1 MVLYTC
7 FRCGYSVK
15 HKNTLR
21 RHLNR
26 KYICDP
32 TEDDVSINDIKK
44 FYKMK
49 IESNLNPNESNMN
62 PNESI
67 STPNNSI
74 STPNYPNSEQVNE
87 SILNPNESIFNPSE
101 SKLNPNE
108 SNFNPNMHNEKY
120 KCSFCNKY
128 YTNNSNMRKH
138 ERKCIKKKE
147 FINQHDKIIK
157 MEKELEEFKKTQSI
171 NTQSINTQNNNIT
184 KNSHNTTN
192 TININNYGDENLSFL
207 KSKDFLALFNGV
219 YTALP
224 KLIEKIHFNPKHPE
238 NHNIKYTN
246 KNYPYLKIIKEK
258 KWQLVDKKYEI
269 LDLIDN
275 KCFMFKENFD
285 KILKKKKYNITDFQ
299 KTKIEEF
306 LQKYH
311 EEDKILMHNLFKST
325 ELLLLNKS

>member
-1 MVLYTC
+1 MVYYEC
-7 FRCGYSVK
+7 VRCGYNTK
-15 HKNTLR
+15 HRGHLLN
-21 RHLNR
+21 HLNR
-26 KYICDP
+26 KNICNPSLDNI
-32 TEDDVSINDIKK
+32 SIEEIKIYYG
-44 FYKMK
+44 F
-49 IESNLNPNESNMN
+49 ENESNMN
-62 PNESI
+62 PNTNNISTPNNSIPTPNNSILTPNEINISTPNNSI

-74 STPNYPNSEQVNE
+74 STPNNSKIPKN
-87 SILNPNESIFNPSE
+87 INNIC
-101 SKLNPNE
+101 
-108 SNFNPNMHNEKY
+108 KY
-120 KCSFCNKY
+120 CNKEY
-128 YTNNSNMRKH
+128 SRIDNLTRHLKICKN
-138 ERKCIKKKE
+138 KKDK
-147 FINQHDKIIK
+147 DKIIK

-246 KNYPYLKIIKEK
+246 KNYPYLKIMKEK

-311 EEDKILMHNLFKST
+311 EEDKILMQNLFKST
-325 ELLLLNKS
+325 ELLLLNNS